1 MLDYIPDEQAEI
13 VKVTVHRA
21 DGSTEELE
29 GEQFVIAVGNSIE
42 KDEEGNTGRVNG
54 LVEAGIGFL
63 NHTIKVMQRNLNY
76 MMVDSLPEDAKA
88 RVQRIIKAIESK

>member
-1 MLDYIPDEQAEI
+1 MLDYISDPGTEI

-29 GEQFVIAVGNSIE
+29 GEQFVIAVGNSME

-54 LVEAGIGFL
+54 FVEAGIGFL
-63 NHTIKVMQRNLNY
+63 SHTIKVMQRNLNY
-76 MMVDSLPEDAKA
+76 MMIDSLPEDAKA
-88 RVQRIIKAIESK
+88 RVQRIIKAIEGE